1 MSHGVSCRKGWQ
13 TRKIALGGWKK
24 VCFVLFF
31 APRKSGT
38 QWFFEVGTPG
48 LRLSRWQ
55 RFQTDFIDAQTNT
68 RVSNLQVSLC
78 PHVYAAVS
86 FADS

>member
-1 MSHGVSCRKGWQ
+1 LLLGVEKG
-13 TRKIALGGWKK
+13 I
-24 VCFVLFF
+24 VFVLIF

-38 QWFFEVGTPG
+38 QWFFEVGAPG

-78 PHVYAAVS
+78 PHVYAAFL